1 MDSFV
6 YSRMNIV
13 LKKMEPEIY
22 EFKSTVSQYY
32 DERLQD
38 TVECEMYFTN
48 IFQMHEMLVGI
59 HDFLRSKGATELVK
73 SKNGNY
79 IPMRMRRAPPIEF
92 ICSLPSTY
100 ELSVVEL
107 SYFEG
112 GQETVVGY
120 SVRRIAAPVSP
131 VKNELLGFKPSAKT
145 TPILD
150 SSAVM

>member
-1 MDSFV
+1 
-6 YSRMNIV
+6 MN
-13 LKKMEPEIY
+13 PEIY
-22 EFKSTVSQYY
+22 EFKSTISQYY

-38 TVECEMYFTN
+38 SIECEMYFTN
-48 IFQMHEMLVGI
+48 IFQMHEMLVSI
-59 HDFLRSKGATELVK
+59 HEFLRSKGATELVK

-92 ICSLPSTY
+92 ICSLPPTH
-100 ELSVVEL
+100 ELSVIEL

-112 GQETVVGY
+112 DLETVIGY
-120 SVRRIAAPVSP
+120 SVRRIPAPVSP

-150 SSAVM
+150 SPTVV

>member
-1 MDSFV
+1 
-6 YSRMNIV
+6 MNIV

-38 TVECEMYFTN
+38 TVECEVYFTN

-73 SKNGNY
+73 SKLGHF
-79 IPMRMRRAPPIEF
+79 IPMRLRRAPPIEF
-92 ICSLPSTY
+92 IGSLPTTF

-107 SYFEG
+107 SYFEEDL
-112 GQETVVGY
+112 ETVIGY
-120 SVRRIAAPVSP
+120 SVRRIVSPVSP
-131 VKNELLGFKPSAKT
+131 IRNELLGFKPSAKT
-145 TPILD
+145 TPIFD